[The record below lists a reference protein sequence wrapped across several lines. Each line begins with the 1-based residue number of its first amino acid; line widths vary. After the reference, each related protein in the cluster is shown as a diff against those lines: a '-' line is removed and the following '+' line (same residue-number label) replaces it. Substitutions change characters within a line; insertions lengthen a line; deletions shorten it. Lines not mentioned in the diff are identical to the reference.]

1 MAINAHV
8 FNELCSKALLS
19 RQRSTFHV
27 DVKSPSRTD
36 DAEAGS
42 KGEQGSVSSPPL
54 KSPPHVN
61 TWLAITPCAWVTSAT
76 LARVPASNAQS

>member
-1 MAINAHV
+1 MW
-8 FNELCSKALLS
+8 ALMS
-19 RQRSTFHV
+19 RERSTFHL
-27 DVKSPSRTD
+27 DVKSASRTD

-54 KSPPHVN
+54 KCPPNVN
-61 TWLAITPCAWVTSAT
+61 TWLAFTPCAWVTSAT